1 MKSAVA
7 GILLLALFVS
17 GCDYAPGQPGPR
29 GPQGEQGP
37 QGAVGPQGL
46 QGPEGPKGDRGEPGP
61 RGEKGEKGDPATP
74 GLVGLRVANGDCS
87 SDEIVV
93 AAVCEANQKVNGTK
107 CDDGQVNDAPARLLC
122 MKK

>member
-1 MKSAVA
+1 MKSAIA
-7 GILLLALFVS
+7 GALLLALFVS

-37 QGAVGPQGL
+37 HGAVGPQGP
-46 QGPEGPKGDRGEPGP
+46 QGPEGPKGDRGDPGP
-61 RGEKGEKGDPATP
+61 RGEKGDAATP
-74 GLVGLRVANGDCS
+74 GLAGLRVAKGDCS

-107 CDDGQVNDAPARLLC
+107 CDDGQVNDAPAQLLC